1 MFLPAM
7 YQPSST
13 PSKGIPAMK
22 NIAAPLSA
30 SEFALKR
37 IEEDRDV
44 AEACLAI
51 ANTPWFADNMFN
63 NTVWYNDSDN
73 KTRDLLGN
81 DFNGAPVPAAIT
93 EYIAANDPAKT
104 IRLCDYLELVVN
116 NDVADT
122 VNIPEDVDWLYA
134 ELTEVVVVR
143 LEDGH
148 VTYFL
153 DDFLRA
159 YSVPSST
166 LLAVCAL
173 WSTHPDYNSEWAV

>member
-1 MFLPAM
+1 
-7 YQPSST
+7 
-13 PSKGIPAMK
+13 MK
-22 NIAAPLSA
+22 NIAPLSA

-51 ANTPWFADNMFN
+51 AAGPWEATTGSSPLIVSIDGRAA
-63 NTVWYNDSDN
+63 VASSS
-73 KTRDLLGN
+73 
-81 DFNGAPVPAAIT
+81 AAIV

-116 NDVADT
+116 NDVAET
-122 VNIPEDVDWLYA
+122 VNIPEDVDWLFA
-134 ELTEVVVVR
+134 ELTQVVVVR

-153 DDFLRA
+153 DDFIRA
-159 YSVPSST
+159 YSIPSST

-173 WSTHPDYNSEWAV
+173 WASHEDYNTEWAVSL